1 MARTRRGNEDAV
13 QTTPGKE
20 EAADE
25 EGLLNIVSAFVVLLP
40 GFYLHR

>member
-20 EAADE
+20 EEAADE
-25 EGLLNIVSAFVVLLP
+25 GGLAE
-40 GFYLHR
+40 YR